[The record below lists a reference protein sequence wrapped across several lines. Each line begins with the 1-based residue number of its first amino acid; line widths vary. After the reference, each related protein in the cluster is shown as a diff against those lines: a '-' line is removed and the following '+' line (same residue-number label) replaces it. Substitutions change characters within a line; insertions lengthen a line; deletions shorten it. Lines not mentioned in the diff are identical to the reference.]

1 MPKPWEQC
9 FVSEKLPLVNRYH
22 AAWIEHG
29 TRVAQRQNAIQI
41 YMASVTAL
49 LAFYF
54 SGIGTSKDP
63 QIANET
69 GKALFLFLGTLFLSV
84 AGTVLVW
91 MHHRVMQNLCAFMA
105 RCEKH
110 AEDEIRQQSTNQS
123 DDLFYFYQPTEKKLH
138 GFHAGQ
144 RLLHRIILTIIF
156 AVPPVA
162 ATVAAYNTIPAWII
176 IVGLV
181 GLTILTAI
189 PYMDL
194 YRDTDGA

>member
-69 GKALFLFLGTLFLSV
+69 GKALFLFLGSSPILM
-84 AGTVLVW
+84 AG
-91 MHHRVMQNLCAFMA
+91 
-105 RCEKH
+105 CEKGWNSVSFG
-110 AEDEIRQQSTNQS
+110 DERIN
-123 DDLFYFYQPTEKKLH
+123 
-138 GFHAGQ
+138 
-144 RLLHRIILTIIF
+144 HRTLPCHT
-156 AVPPVA
+156 
-162 ATVAAYNTIPAWII
+162 
-176 IVGLV
+176 
-181 GLTILTAI
+181 
-189 PYMDL
+189 
-194 YRDTDGA
+194 RS